1 MTEISNAQLYS
12 FCRDDFKSF
21 MEAIV
26 GLKNEPFHN
35 ELDDNI
41 SSVNHRKI
49 AISAARGHGKSA
61 HISIGLPLWLMANNH
76 NLRILLIS
84 STAQVAKSF
93 LSEVVGHIDRNDEY
107 KLYSKFVDPMQLGV
121 IPRVKNWAKMREH
134 WSSDSI
140 VIDRDQLNL
149 KDPTIN
155 AVGLFGSILSKRA
168 DVIIC
173 DDIVTQENSATEIQ
187 RKKVIDWI
195 YTTIMPVLVP
205 GGQFIYLGNTWH
217 QDDLVARL
225 MHDPQFDY
233 KKKMAAI
240 ISESTHPELWERW
253 AQFIMDESHE
263 IVERRMNAEEWYR
276 ANQAAMDEGVK
287 VLWPTRYPYS
297 ELYLMRL
304 ANPYAFA
311 RMYQCDPSDRP
322 DQRFKDAWLDAACK
336 KGKNLRLGLG
346 KRENFE
352 MEIVTEGVDLAISEE
367 SGSDDTALLILDK
380 VKYSKVEGIKMGD
393 IIVRDIIRG
402 KMSPNQVKEN
412 IKSHHEQ
419 VKPDGIRVET
429 VAYQEAIQRDLD
441 EMGVPVRGYKT
452 GGEKKDPFIGIN
464 SLAIYA
470 ELGKLV
476 LPFDN
481 TDPRTINL
489 ISQLVNEMRA
499 FPDGHTGDSL
509 MALWFAFSEMRD
521 LTGDRIVV
529 PSATANPLNVVPPN
543 LKDPAIRKPLE
554 KKADL
559 DEIFKQEER
568 DAYRQMMGGIG
579 WGPPPPIIGM

>member
-41 SSVNHRKI
+41 SSVDHRKI

-84 STAQVAKSF
+84 STAQVSKSF

-489 ISQLVNEMRA
+489 ISQLVNELRA

>member
-41 SSVNHRKI
+41 SSVDHRKI

-84 STAQVAKSF
+84 STAQVSKSF

>member
-205 GGQFIYLGNTWH
+205 A
-217 QDDLVARL
+217 D
-225 MHDPQFDY
+225 
-233 KKKMAAI
+233 
-240 ISESTHPELWERW
+240 
-253 AQFIMDESHE
+253 
-263 IVERRMNAEEWYR
+263 
-276 ANQAAMDEGVK
+276 
-287 VLWPTRYPYS
+287 
-297 ELYLMRL
+297 
-304 ANPYAFA
+304 
-311 RMYQCDPSDRP
+311 
-322 DQRFKDAWLDAACK
+322 
-336 KGKNLRLGLG
+336 
-346 KRENFE
+346 
-352 MEIVTEGVDLAISEE
+352 
-367 SGSDDTALLILDK
+367 
-380 VKYSKVEGIKMGD
+380 
-393 IIVRDIIRG
+393 
-402 KMSPNQVKEN
+402 
-412 IKSHHEQ
+412 
-419 VKPDGIRVET
+419 
-429 VAYQEAIQRDLD
+429 
-441 EMGVPVRGYKT
+441 
-452 GGEKKDPFIGIN
+452 N
-464 SLAIYA
+464 S
-470 ELGKLV
+470 
-476 LPFDN
+476 F
-481 TDPRTINL
+481 T
-489 ISQLVNEMRA
+489 
-499 FPDGHTGDSL
+499 
-509 MALWFAFSEMRD
+509 
-521 LTGDRIVV
+521 
-529 PSATANPLNVVPPN
+529 
-543 LKDPAIRKPLE
+543 
-554 KKADL
+554 
-559 DEIFKQEER
+559 
-568 DAYRQMMGGIG
+568 
-579 WGPPPPIIGM
+579 

>member
-1 MTEISNAQLYS
+1 
-12 FCRDDFKSF
+12 
-21 MEAIV
+21 
-26 GLKNEPFHN
+26 
-35 ELDDNI
+35 
-41 SSVNHRKI
+41 
-49 AISAARGHGKSA
+49 
-61 HISIGLPLWLMANNH
+61 
-76 NLRILLIS
+76 
-84 STAQVAKSF
+84 
-93 LSEVVGHIDRNDEY
+93 
-107 KLYSKFVDPMQLGV
+107 
-121 IPRVKNWAKMREH
+121 
-134 WSSDSI
+134 
-140 VIDRDQLNL
+140 
-149 KDPTIN
+149 
-155 AVGLFGSILSKRA
+155 
-168 DVIIC
+168 
-173 DDIVTQENSATEIQ
+173 
-187 RKKVIDWI
+187 
-195 YTTIMPVLVP
+195 
-205 GGQFIYLGNTWH
+205 
-217 QDDLVARL
+217 